1 MARQLSTFPVHLG
14 LGASAVAEP
23 EFTGPEFYQ
32 GYTSRH
38 QADGAEARLYEV
50 VIDEENGGKTIITP
64 FALGDLGDGDNNHKL
79 CLDRPETIRSVRFP
93 AGHLTDPRD
102 DLNPDTSVNIA
113 QQNVEPLRNPKG
125 AAMSG
130 RDESN

>member
-1 MARQLSTFPVHLG
+1 MTWAGGVTKPSG
-14 LGASAVAEP
+14 EA
-23 EFTGPEFYQ
+23 
-32 GYTSRH
+32 
-38 QADGAEARLYEV
+38 ADGAEARLYEV